1 MLDSI
6 FYTPH
11 FNLVFL
17 SIQFGYSIFSIFL
30 MLKYLIK
37 DLRNP
42 YLGISST
49 YIFNYFVCSIFA
61 LVLPLLY
68 ETNMTLTA
76 DRACLWY
83 LLSLGAVYNAV
94 IFFIKKYNYTK
105 ASNETKLTLFLEFM
119 MFFSILAISIGYKTY
134 NPQITVKNIN
144 DYWYYLVCKYY
155 GNFPLRDWMAF
166 LKTIP
171 LVTLGFI
178 WFKSS
183 TKKYNKQELSYFVKS
198 ANKPIISFFIYELV
212 ILVGPFLDLTSQYEI
227 LVGILTVE
235 FFRIYFCF
243 SVLDWLKHPDM
254 EAIERNM
261 IIRSEKRWLNR

>member
-17 SIQFGYSIFSIFL
+17 SIQFGYAIFSIFL

-119 MFFSILAISIGYKTY
+119 MFFSILVISIGYKTY

-155 GNFPLRDWMAF
+155 GNFPLRDLMAF
-166 LKTIP
+166 LKTVP

-243 SVLDWLKHPDM
+243 SVLDWLKYPDM